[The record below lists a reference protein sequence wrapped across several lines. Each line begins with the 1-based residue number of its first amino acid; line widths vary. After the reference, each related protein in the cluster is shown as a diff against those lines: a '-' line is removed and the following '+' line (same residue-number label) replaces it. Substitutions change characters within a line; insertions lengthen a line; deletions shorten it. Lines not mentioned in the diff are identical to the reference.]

1 MLKLSDNAGKAVI
14 WVILL
19 AVLALAGAWHFVVQP
34 ARLGAME
41 KETVTSLE
49 VLRNALGK
57 YYSQKGLYPESLDAL
72 IPNYISKIPLS
83 HPHPMEASPRVQIVS
98 SGDGLDYGGGWAF
111 DTNTESPT
119 YGRVFVNAK
128 GADSKGKSWISY

>member
-41 KETVTSLE
+41 KETITSLE

-72 IPNYISKIPLS
+72 IPLYLSKIPLA
-83 HPHPMEASPRVQIVS
+83 HPHPMEASPRVQLVS
-98 SGDGLDYGGGWAF
+98 SAAGLDHAGGWAF
-111 DTNTESPT
+111 DTNTESET
-119 YGRVFVNAK
+119 YGRIFVNAK
-128 GADSKGKSWISY
+128 GADSKGKSWVSY